1 MAYRHLPNR
10 YDKLSSRMLD
20 QLKWMEDRNEFDKFM
35 DGLKRYSVHAA
46 VYNLRRVADALSPG
60 KYF

>member
-1 MAYRHLPNR
+1 
-10 YDKLSSRMLD
+10 MLD